1 MHATVLGQPL
11 GADAIA
17 SILRNWTVGEIG
29 TISAAV
35 GILAQWLAEHA
46 DFVAAY
52 NATVSQAGLPLDE
65 WKTF

>member
-1 MHATVLGQPL
+1 MGQPL

-46 DFVAAY
+46 DLQ
-52 NATVSQAGLPLDE
+52 ATLRAERPPGSLRPSTKSCACMAR
-65 WKTF
+65 W